1 MPSKRVPDGDRR
13 ARQAGRLASVL
24 KILELIQSR
33 GRYGVKEL
41 SAELEV
47 SERTVY
53 RYLSVLQLAGVPY
66 FHDQD
71 TKSIQVRPGFRFPT
85 LNLTDEEVIGQ
96 ATAEVLTSA
105 QGLDVTQGAGPT
117 SRKLKVGTNE
127 ENTKLLAEV
136 ERVTSVLDLKLADHS
151 RHHELIKTIQWAL
164 VKGHKLTG
172 TYSSPYE
179 PKPKRLDLHPYR
191 LCLIKQAWYLVAT
204 ANGSITP
211 QTYRVTRFK
220 TLRPMDAHSVVP
232 DDFDLRNYFGN
243 AWGVYRG
250 DQTHEIEL
258 LFARDAADLVTETTW
273 HSTQKAVRHQDGS
286 VTLSFVVDGLN
297 EISYWLLG
305 WSGRVTVIRPDTLR
319 LTVLDHLRKAMDLN
333 NPSPRCRTTTR
344 ITVPEK

>member
-85 LNLTDEEVIGQ
+85 LNLTDEEFMGQ
-96 ATAEVLTSA
+96 ATAEVLTSSP
-105 QGLDVTQGAGPT
+105 GLNVTQGAGPT
-117 SRKLKVGTNE
+117 TRKLKVGTDE
-127 ENTKLLAEV
+127 EITKLLSEV

-151 RHHELIKTIQWAL
+151 LHHEIIKTIQWAL
-164 VKGHKLTG
+164 VKGRKLTG
-172 TYSSPYE
+172 TYVSPYE
-179 PKPKRLDLHPYR
+179 SKPKKLDFHPYR
-191 LCLIKQAWYLVAT
+191 LCLIKQGWYLVARSE
-204 ANGSITP
+204 GYDQP

-220 TLRPMDAHSVVP
+220 SLRPLDAPSLVP
-232 DDFDLRNYFGN
+232 DNFDLRNYFGN

-250 DQTHEIEL
+250 DQSYQIKVRFTT
-258 LFARDAADLVTETTW
+258 DAADLVTETMW
-273 HSTQKAVRHQDGS
+273 HSTQTIDRHIDGS
-286 VTLSFVVDGLN
+286 VTLSFTVDGLA
-297 EISYWLLG
+297 EIVHWVLG
-305 WSGRVTVIRPDTLR
+305 WSGRA
-319 LTVLDHLRKAMDLN
+319 TVLQPPELRTMVLEYLQKALTQNQD
-333 NPSPRCRTTTR
+333 
-344 ITVPEK
+344 

>member
-85 LNLTDEEVIGQ
+85 LNITDEEAIGQ
-96 ATAEVLTSA
+96 ATAEVLTSSPA
-105 QGLDVTQGAGPT
+105 LNINQGAGPT
-117 SRKLKVGTNE
+117 TRKLKVGTNE
-127 ENTKLLAEV
+127 ETTRLLAEV

-151 RHHELIKTIQWAL
+151 LHHEIIKTIQWAL
-164 VKGHKLTG
+164 VKGRKLTG
-172 TYSSPYE
+172 TYVSPYE
-179 PKPKRLDLHPYR
+179 SKPKKLDFHPYR
-191 LCLIKQAWYLVAT
+191 LCLIKQGWYLVARSE
-204 ANGSITP
+204 GYDQP
-211 QTYRVTRFK
+211 QTYRVARFK
-220 TLRPMDAHSVVP
+220 SLSPLDAPSVVP
-232 DDFDLRNYFGN
+232 DDFDLKNYFSN

-250 DQTHEIEL
+250 IQSYL
-258 LFARDAADLVTETTW
+258 VKVRFSKGAAELVTETTW
-273 HSTQKAVRHQDGS
+273 HSTQSVERYKDGS
-286 VTLSFVVDGLN
+286 VTLSFTVDGLT
-297 EISYWLLG
+297 EIVHWVLG
-305 WSGRVTVIRPDTLR
+305 WSGRVTVLQPPELRTL
-319 LTVLDHLRKAMDLN
+319 LLKYLQKAITLN
-333 NPSPRCRTTTR
+333 QG
-344 ITVPEK
+344 